1 MLRGP
6 LAAPRAPAAPRAA
19 PLRAARLA
27 ARADKGFG
35 GGAAGAAAKGAAA
48 EKKSRRG
55 KAASRPDPARQ
66 LEALKAEERAY
77 REQIAAR
84 QGGSGGAAP
93 AAPASSP
100 PPSPAAPRVVPP
112 PTLRASSSAS
122 TSTSYAREA
131 PLDPGAPAVVP
142 ADITDRMLRRMVAFG
157 LTPVALGCAALPG
170 FWYLKKVLEWDVPTW
185 AAYIVV
191 SAAFGGGLVGI
202 SYGVLSSSWEAGRE
216 GSAGGWDEFRAN
228 LPALLERFKR

>member
-1 MLRGP
+1 
-6 LAAPRAPAAPRAA
+6 
-19 PLRAARLA
+19 
-27 ARADKGFG
+27 
-35 GGAAGAAAKGAAA
+35 
-48 EKKSRRG
+48 
-55 KAASRPDPARQ
+55 
-66 LEALKAEERAY
+66 
-77 REQIAAR
+77 
-84 QGGSGGAAP
+84 
-93 AAPASSP
+93 
-100 PPSPAAPRVVPP
+100 
-112 PTLRASSSAS
+112 
-122 TSTSYAREA
+122 
-131 PLDPGAPAVVP
+131 
-142 ADITDRMLRRMVAFG
+142 MLRRMVAFG